1 MSESTIAA
9 YHQLFVGG
17 EWVTP
22 HSGRLIQSVDPSSG
36 EIWAEVAEADGV
48 DVDRAVEA
56 AAAAFHGPWRQL
68 TASERGDRLFA
79 LAGLLRARSSELA
92 TAESRDN
99 GKPLTDTTGEIGR
112 AADWLQYYAGA
123 ADKIQG
129 STIPLRPTALAYT
142 LREPVGVVAAIT
154 PWNSPIYLYA
164 WKLGPALAA
173 GNTVVLKPAEQT
185 SVSAQILADLI
196 REAGFPPGVVN
207 IVPGYGAVAGRHL
220 TSHPG
225 VNKIAFTGAHSTA
238 IAILREAAA
247 SMKRV
252 TCECGGKAPH
262 IIFED
267 ADIESAAA
275 VAVHSAFRST
285 GQSCAA
291 GSRLFVQSLIY
302 DDFLLAV
309 SKLTKRIRVGP
320 ALDSRTHIGPQTS
333 QEQLEKTLRYI
344 ALGKSEGSRLV
355 GGGDRPSG
363 SELRQGFYVN
373 PTIFA
378 DVDNRSPLAQEE
390 IFGPVLSVI
399 RFETEE
405 DAVGMANDTKYGLV
419 AGLWTRDISR
429 AHRVAHRLEAGF
441 VSINTFRPVH
451 WTLPY
456 GGVKM
461 SGIGREN
468 GLEALHQYTEVK
480 TVVVDLSGQPG
491 PDPFAR

>member
-1 MSESTIAA
+1 MSESTIAD

-36 EIWAEVAEADGV
+36 EIWAEVAEADEV

-68 TASERGDRLFA
+68 TASERGGRLFA
-79 LAGLLRARSSELA
+79 LAGLLRERSSELA

-154 PWNSPIYLYA
+154 PWNSPLYLYA

-196 REAGFPPGVVN
+196 SEAGFPAGVVN
-207 IVPGYGAVAGRHL
+207 IVPGYGALAGRHL
-220 TSHPG
+220 TSHPA
-225 VNKIAFTGAHSTA
+225 VNKIAFTGEHSTA

-267 ADIESAAA
+267 ADIKSAAA

-291 GSRLFVQSLIY
+291 GSRLFVQSPIY
-302 DDFLLAV
+302 DDFLRAV
-309 SKLTKRIRVGP
+309 SELTKRIRVGP

-344 ALGKSEGSRLV
+344 ELGKSEGSRLV

-363 SELRQGFYVN
+363 PELRQGFYVN

-378 DVDNRSPLAQEE
+378 DVDNRSRLAQEE

-405 DAVGMANDTKYGLV
+405 DAVSMANDTKYGLV

-491 PDPFAR
+491 PDPFDR